1 LDASTKEGAN
11 NMISGPVALLAAVL
25 ASTSPVMPVKVGN
38 ALTLP
43 AQRHAVRIETGEGR
57 SPTWLLAVQQEGV
70 DGRGLSFYRSDD
82 EGRTFRFFAP
92 IQPDSSHADRADLI
106 AVGKDV
112 ALVYSWESPSL
123 KASSRHDVYF
133 QWWRY
138 RSSTH
143 DWAPEP
149 AVRIFNADDST
160 AYTRALLAR
169 DSKGRL
175 WVQAFR
181 LESDGG
187 STAMLSVST
196 DGGASFER
204 QSSLGRVKRRGGG
217 RLLSLGS
224 QLIFVYAMHDG
235 WEPTRMRIRRDSDPL
250 DSWGSV
256 KEAFSD
262 GIYHGAALS
271 AVADG
276 KGGMHLVY
284 KDEMERLYYRYFDGT
299 SFGSRTLLESSRD
312 WAMQP
317 AITRVGE
324 TLYVFYNV
332 MRSGND
338 SYDIHV
344 RTLRNG
350 RVSDAVVLDSKST
363 FKGYPNALETLPA
376 GRPEV
381 ACFFG
386 EAPDDNS
393 RGNMVRVKVN
403 TSGDDSE
410 EQEEPPPPPSTPSQD
425 LPEPGAELFHDSFSR
440 SSSSSLGSDWSL
452 DGLWLTNGKRAVSD
466 LDNPD
471 GNNVALASPT
481 RCLDCQ
487 AEVWLQA
494 FAVDEGGVVLR
505 AQEDAF
511 YALVYLPS
519 GRVQIRRYRDG
530 KYTVLGEA
538 SAGQSSPS
546 EGAKFTLAAW
556 GSAPVQLAA
565 SVNGQVRLTV
575 TDTSSSALSSKGLAG
590 LFTPIAGVW
599 FDDFQVRELNEP

>member
-1 LDASTKEGAN
+1 
-11 NMISGPVALLAAVL
+11 MISGPVALLAAVL
-25 ASTSPVMPVKVGN
+25 ASTAPVMPVKVGN

-43 AQRHAVRIETGEGR
+43 AQRHAVRIETGAGR
-57 SPTWLLAVQQEGV
+57 SATWLLAIQQEGV
-70 DGRGLSFYRSDD
+70 EGRGLSFYRSDD
-82 EGRTFRFFAP
+82 EGRTFQFSAP
-92 IQPDSSHADRADLI
+92 IQPDASHADRADLI

-138 RSSTH
+138 RSSSH

-187 STAMLSVST
+187 STAVLSVSS
-196 DGGASFER
+196 DGGSSFDR
-204 QSSLGRVKRRGGG
+204 QANLGRVKRRGGG

-224 QLIFVYAMHDG
+224 KLIFVYAMHDG
-235 WEPTRMRIRRDSDPL
+235 WEPTRMRIRRDSDPVET
-250 DSWGSV
+250 WGSE
-256 KEAFSD
+256 KEAFSE

-276 KGGMHLVY
+276 NGGMHLVY
-284 KDEMERLYYRYFDGT
+284 KDEMERLYHRFFDGT

-317 AITRVGE
+317 AITRVGD

-332 MRSGND
+332 MRSAND

-344 RTLRNG
+344 RTLKNG
-350 RVSDAVVLDSKST
+350 RFSDAVVLDSKGT
-363 FKGYPNALETLPA
+363 FKGYPNALESLPA
-376 GRPEV
+376 GRSEV
-381 ACFFG
+381 LCFFG
-386 EAPDDNS
+386 EAPDDNA
-393 RGNMVRVKVN
+393 RGHMVRVKVSA
-403 TSGDDSE
+403 SGDDSG
-410 EQEEPPPPPSTPSQD
+410 QQPPPSTPSED
-425 LPEPGAELFHDSFSR
+425 LPEPGGQLFGDSFSR
-440 SSSSSLGSDWSL
+440 TSSSSLGSNWSL
-452 DGLWLTNGKRAVSD
+452 AGLWLTNGKRAVSD
-466 LDNPD
+466 LDHPG
-471 GNNVALASPT
+471 GNNVALASST
-481 RCLDCQ
+481 RCGDCQ
-487 AEVWLQA
+487 VEAWLQTFGA
-494 FAVDEGGVVLR
+494 DEGGVVLR
-505 AQEDAF
+505 AQGDAY

-519 GRVQIRRYRDG
+519 GKIQIRRYREG
-530 KYTVLGEA
+530 KFSVIGEA
-538 SAGQSSPS
+538 SGGQSSAR
-546 EGAKFTLAAW
+546 EGATFTLAAW
-556 GSAPVQLAA
+556 GSGPVQLAA
-565 SVNGQVRLTV
+565 SVNGQVRLMV
-575 TDTSSSALSSKGLAG
+575 TDTSSSALSAQGLAG

-599 FDDFQVRELNEP
+599 FDDFQVHGLNGP